1 LKRLTSANQFDED
14 ALVEL
19 LLDVGRVVRLLGDR
33 IESLDLNPVIVG
45 SKGLAMVDALAIIRG
60 PHQ

>member
-1 LKRLTSANQFDED
+1 LASANQFDED